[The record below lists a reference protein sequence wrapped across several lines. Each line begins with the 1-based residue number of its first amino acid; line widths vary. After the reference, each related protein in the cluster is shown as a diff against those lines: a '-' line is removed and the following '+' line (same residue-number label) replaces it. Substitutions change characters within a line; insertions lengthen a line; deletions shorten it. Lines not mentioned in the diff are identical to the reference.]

1 MPTYFV
7 NLSNIK
13 LSKIIK
19 EKIAKKITKIHNKA
33 TGANKYFAQVIFN
46 DNKRGNHFMGVKMVS
61 KSEVFIYGH
70 IRSGR
75 TTKVKNKL
83 ITGLREIIKKN
94 TRLKKDNIWVYILDL
109 KPSQMIE
116 YADLFLLAEKE
127 MRRIEIS
134 GEDIG
139 KFKPLIKLYDRADI
153 INDIA

>member
-13 LSKIIK
+13 IKKKIK
-19 EKIAKKITKIHNKA
+19 ENLAKKITKVHNEA

-46 DNKRGNHFMGVKMVS
+46 DTKKGNHFMGGKKVS
-61 KSEVFIYGH
+61 KPEIFIYGH

-75 TTKVKNKL
+75 TAKIKNKL
-83 ITGLREIIKKN
+83 ITGLREVIRKN

-116 YADLFLLAEKE
+116 YG
-127 MRRIEIS
+127 EILPKS
-134 GEDIG
+134 GGEN
-139 KFKPLIKLYDRADI
+139 KWFKNLPIKLKERLNKID
-153 INDIA
+153 N